1 MKNAALFSSIIAL
14 FLAYLAF
21 TYIIPYPTKETTADA
36 QRSISLNSDQNDI
49 DGDNENELSTYSN
62 PELGFRLRYPNEF
75 IISEVSSSPQSKTV
89 VFQKVQF
96 APETGAFLSVNS
108 TKWERVITFDELK
121 KIMTDTIREGPGI
134 SIQDIDTV
142 NISGIPGYKIV
153 QNYSN
158 SPYGKD
164 ATAVFIGAVR
174 DSTIYTLSSLST
186 DPESLQ
192 EMIDSLEFIR

>member
-1 MKNAALFSSIIAL
+1 MKTAALFSSIIAL
-14 FLAYLAF
+14 FLAYLALA
-21 TYIIPYPTKETTADA
+21 YIVPYPTKETAA
-36 QRSISLNSDQNDI
+36 SALRSPLNSDQNDS
-49 DGDNENELSTYSN
+49 DGDNGNELSTYSN
-62 PELGFRLRYPNEF
+62 PELGFRLRYPNDF
-75 IISEVSSSPQSKTV
+75 LISEVSNSPQSKTV

-96 APETGAFLSVNS
+96 APETGAILSVNS
-108 TKWERVITFDELK
+108 TKWEKVITFDELK
-121 KIMTDTIREGPGI
+121 KIMNDTIREGPGI
-134 SIQDIDTV
+134 TIQDIDTV

-174 DSTIYTLSSLST
+174 DSTIYMLSSLST

-192 EMIDSLEFIR
+192 EMIDSFDFIR

>member
-1 MKNAALFSSIIAL
+1 MKTAALFSSIIAL
-14 FLAYLAF
+14 FLAYLALA
-21 TYIIPYPTKETTADA
+21 YIMPYPTKETAASA
-36 QRSISLNSDQNDI
+36 QRSPLNSDQNDS

-62 PELGFRLRYPNEF
+62 PELGFRLRYPNDF
-75 IISEVSSSPQSKTV
+75 LISEVSNSPQSKTV

-96 APETGAFLSVNS
+96 APETGTFLSVNS
-108 TKWERVITFDELK
+108 TKWEGVITFDELK
-121 KIMTDTIREGPGI
+121 KIMNDTIREGPGI
-134 SIQDIDTV
+134 TIQDIDTV

-174 DSTIYTLSSLST
+174 DSTIYMLSSLST
-186 DPESLQ
+186 DPESQ
-192 EMIDSLEFIR
+192 EMIDSFDFIR

>member
-1 MKNAALFSSIIAL
+1 MKTAALFSSIIAL

-21 TYIIPYPTKETTADA
+21 TYIMPYPTKETAAST
-36 QRSISLNSDQNDI
+36 QRSPSLNSDQNDSN
-49 DGDNENELSTYSN
+49 GYNENELSTYSN
-62 PELGFRLRYPNEF
+62 PELGFRLRYPNDF
-75 IISEVSSSPQSKTV
+75 LISEVSNSPQSKTV

-96 APETGAFLSVNS
+96 APETGTFLSVNS

-121 KIMTDTIREGPGI
+121 KIMTDTIEEGPGI
-134 SIQDIDTV
+134 SIQDVDTV

-174 DSTIYTLSSLST
+174 DSTIYMLSSLST

-192 EMIDSLEFIR
+192 DTIDSFEFIR